1 MSEQKYKDEI
11 EKLTKQ
17 LKDAED
23 EHEFTQGVIQSL
35 ELTNKSLKVTNEE
48 LTTKVRVRGQE
59 LQWHSEG
66 LLANAI
72 EMIRMTERIR
82 ELEITNAT
90 QREKE
95 LEDELKISQLA
106 RNELRIEFEDMRD
119 RYEKSDKYKIFF
131 ELMTEF
137 DTPEIKSLTL
147 DQFDK
152 KIKRFFKMLSDQYP
166 DPDDKQKCLDHG
178 MKAYKCL
185 SLKQH
190 PDKNSNDPCAG
201 EKFRVF
207 KEAYENFT
215 K

>member
-35 ELTNKSLKVTNEE
+35 ELTNESLKVTNEE
-48 LTTKVRVRGQE
+48 LTIKVRVRGQE

-95 LEDELKISQLA
+95 LEAELEISQLA

-131 ELMTEF
+131 QLMTEY
-137 DTPEIKSLTL
+137 DTPEIKSLTK

-152 KIKRFFKMLSDQYP
+152 KIKCFFKLMSDQY
-166 DPDDKQKCLDHG
+166 PDDKQKCLDHG
-178 MKAYKCL
+178 KRAGKLLMTRI
-185 SLKQH
+185 H
-190 PDKNSNDPCAG
+190 PDKNRNDPCAG
-201 EKFRVF
+201 EKFTAF
-207 KEAYENFT
+207 KEALENFES
-215 K
+215 

>member
-1 MSEQKYKDEI
+1 MNEQKYKDEI
-11 EKLTKQ
+11 EQ
-17 LKDAED
+17 LKSERHWNQTAK
-23 EHEFTQGVIQSL
+23 QSL
-35 ELTNKSLKVTNEE
+35 ENKVKDLEKEIRMKNTTISNYDQHVQANAGKMLQLSERIIERE
-48 LTTKVRVRGQE
+48 LTGT
-59 LQWHSEG
+59 
-66 LLANAI
+66 
-72 EMIRMTERIR
+72 
-82 ELEITNAT
+82 T

-95 LEDELKISQLA
+95 LEAELKISQLA
-106 RNELRIEFEDMRD
+106 RNELRMEFEEMRD

-131 ELMTEF
+131 QLMTEF

-152 KIKRFFKMLSDQYP
+152 KINRFFKMLSDQYP

-178 MKAYKCL
+178 RKAFKCL
-185 SLKQH
+185 SLTQH

-207 KEAYENFT
+207 NEAYANFT